1 MQWTQ
6 QIAAHLLA
14 WRRKFATGG
23 VSILALMLAYH
34 VIFGQ
39 NGWVAYHEKKQ
50 EYRSLQ
56 VDVQQIQDENDRL
69 NKQIKSLKTDPKAIV
84 KEAREQL
91 HYANP
96 DEVIVVM
103 PAPKPQQQ
111 NMATAR
117 AR

>member
-1 MQWTQ
+1 MQWTH
-6 QIAAHLLA
+6 QIAARLLA

-23 VSILALMLAYH
+23 VTILALMLAYH

-69 NKQIKSLKTDPKAIV
+69 NKQINSLKTDPKAIV

-96 DEVIVVM
+96 NEVIVVM

-111 NMATAR
+111 NTATAR